1 MTQPTKAEIEDAEK
15 KISASIEVSSRII
28 QFLED
33 EGIDMRMAVLS
44 MGIAFAGGAR
54 VSGMPLPHAID
65 LVRSTYKM
73 GSHETH

>member
-1 MTQPTKAEIEDAEK
+1 MTEPTQAEIKDAEK
-15 KISASIEVSSRII
+15 QISASIEISSKII

-54 VSGMPLPHAID
+54 VSGMSLPHAID